1 MGNLIGNEVSSNFQD
16 ITQVYQ
22 ATHDGVGNSLPYMN
36 RSFISFTYG
45 GKAIED
51 FNLIATI
58 PEKKEIN
65 LYSSFSDSVTA
76 YDMLDGQLY
85 WGTRLEPN
93 KLNLILATDEI
104 SENKLDDF
112 REWFAPGVE
121 RELILAEHPNRAVLA
136 RISSAPII
144 SCIPFEKETEININ
158 NFSYNTSTTIYKGE
172 ISLEFIMD
180 DPFWYSK
187 LNYMPNY
194 LDKKTLEPLN
204 LEDNN
209 INKVQALTDKDMIKI
224 ILEDRIP
231 AQQVLTG
238 NYFLGGN
245 IFVTNGSYVGHTY
258 VDHDRIGVFSKESK
272 GLNLNTNTPA
282 YLYYS
287 GTAKSYPIIKFSLT
301 LQFNA
306 SDFIVSPKNSITSN
320 LYSSIT
326 IGENSFLF
334 TTPNILTSYNEAIK
348 IFSEASSFN
357 KINLMEKIKEK
368 VTEYYARAWAIKSVN
383 KTITLSELKREMK
396 KFFNSNTVSFIINSK
411 TGEAIGTFNIKYEN
425 NNGEEINLTV
435 EQNVGD
441 MIKSN
446 YLIIEG
452 RDRLNSNGQIQT
464 YHTITSNE
472 NLNDFLIFY
481 KNMYL

>member
-1 MGNLIGNEVSSNFQD
+1 MANLIGNEVSSNFQD

-36 RSFISFTYG
+36 RSFVSFTYG

-65 LYSSFSDSVTA
+65 LYSSFSDSTTT

-85 WGTRLEPN
+85 WGTRLESN

-104 SENKLDDF
+104 SENQLDDF

-121 RELILAEHPNRAVLA
+121 RELILAEHPNRAILA
-136 RISSAPII
+136 RVSSSPII
-144 SCIPFEKETEININ
+144 SCIPFEKQTTININ

-172 ISLEFIMD
+172 ISLEFVMD

-204 LEDNN
+204 LEDEN
-209 INKVQALTDKDMIKI
+209 INKIKTLTDKDMIKI
-224 ILEDRIP
+224 ILEDRLP
-231 AQQVLTG
+231 SQQILTG
-238 NYFLGGN
+238 DYFLGGN

-258 VDHDRIGVFSKESK
+258 VDKDRIGIFTRESS
-272 GLNLNTNTPA
+272 GINLNTNTPA

-287 GTAKSYPIIKFSLT
+287 GTAKSYPIIKFSLAM
-301 LQFNA
+301 QFNED
-306 SDFIVSPKNSITSN
+306 DFIISPKNKITSN
-320 LYSSIT
+320 LYSNIT

-334 TTPNILTSYNEAIK
+334 TTSNILTSYNEAIK
-348 IFSEASSFN
+348 IFTEESSFN
-357 KINLMEKIKEK
+357 QISLLEKVKEK
-368 VTEYYARAWAIKSVN
+368 VTEYYARAWAIKSIN
-383 KTITLSELKREMK
+383 KTTTFSELKTEMR
-396 KFFNSNTVSFIINSK
+396 KFFHSNIISFIINSK
-411 TGEAIGTFNIKYEN
+411 TGEAVGTFNIKYEN
-425 NNGEEINLTV
+425 SNGEEIELTI

-452 RDRLNSNGQIQT
+452 RDRLSSNGQIQT

>member
-1 MGNLIGNEVSSNFQD
+1 MGNLIGNEVSSNFQN

-36 RSFISFTYG
+36 RSFVSFTYG

-65 LYSSFSDSVTA
+65 LYSSFSDSTTT

-104 SENKLDDF
+104 SENQLDDF

-121 RELILAEHPNRAVLA
+121 RELILAEHPNRAILA
-136 RISSAPII
+136 RVSSSPII
-144 SCIPFEKETEININ
+144 SCIPFEKQTTINID

-172 ISLEFIMD
+172 ISLEFVMD

-204 LEDNN
+204 LEDEN
-209 INKVQALTDKDMIKI
+209 INKIETLTDKDMIKI

-231 AQQVLTG
+231 SQEILTG
-238 NYFLGGN
+238 EYFLGGN
-245 IFVTNGSYVGHTY
+245 ILVTHGSYVDHTY
-258 VDHDRIGVFSKESK
+258 IGDRIGIFAEYSQ
-272 GLNLNTNTPA
+272 GLNINNNTPA
-282 YLYYS
+282 FLFYS
-287 GTAKSYPIIKFSLT
+287 GTTKSYPTIKFSLIM
-301 LQFNA
+301 QFNN
-306 SDFIVSPKNSITSN
+306 DGYIISPKNTITSDS
-320 LYSSIT
+320 YSNIT
-326 IGENSFLF
+326 IGNNVFLF
-334 TTPNILTSYNEAIK
+334 TTPNILTSYNKAIK
-348 IFSEASSFN
+348 IFYESNSFN
-357 KINLMEKIKEK
+357 KIDLMDKVREK
-368 VTEYYARAWAIKSVN
+368 VTEYYARAWAIRSINKS
-383 KTITLSELKREMK
+383 TSLSELREEMK
-396 KFFNSNTVSFIINSK
+396 KFFYTNDISFIINSK
-411 TGEAIGTFNIKYEN
+411 TGESVGTFNIRYQN
-425 NNGEEINLTV
+425 NDGQETPLVIEE
-435 EQNVGD
+435 NVGD

-452 RDRLNSNGQIQT
+452 RDRLNSTGQIET
-464 YHTITSNE
+464 FHTITSSE
-472 NLNDFLIFY
+472 DLNDFLIFY